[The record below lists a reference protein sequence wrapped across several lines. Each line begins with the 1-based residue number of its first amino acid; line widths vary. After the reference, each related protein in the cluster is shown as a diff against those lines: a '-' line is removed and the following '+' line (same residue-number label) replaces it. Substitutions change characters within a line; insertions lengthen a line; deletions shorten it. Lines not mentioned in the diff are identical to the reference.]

1 MEAILKA
8 KTNLIITRQI
18 QSVIVRF
25 FLTDFKNRIA
35 KSDFGPVI
43 DPTEG
48 LKGSYSVDLILVI
61 TRRTAMD
68 WF

>member
-1 MEAILKA
+1 MEAILKS
-8 KTNLIITRQI
+8 KTNIIITRQI

-35 KSDFGPVI
+35 KSGFGPVI

-48 LKGSYSVDLILVI
+48 LKAS
-61 TRRTAMD
+61 
-68 WF
+68 

>member
-8 KTNLIITRQI
+8 KTNIIITRQI

-48 LKGSYSVDLILVI
+48 LKGIYFVDFILFI
-61 TRRTAMD
+61 TLRTAMD